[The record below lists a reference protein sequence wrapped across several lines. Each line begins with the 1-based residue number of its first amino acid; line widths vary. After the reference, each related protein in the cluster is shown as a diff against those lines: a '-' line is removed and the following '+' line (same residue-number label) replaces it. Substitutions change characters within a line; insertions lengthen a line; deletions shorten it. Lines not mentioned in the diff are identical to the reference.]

1 MARTAVPYSNLVANG
16 SLAAPS
22 GTTLDATNDHVITG
36 AKPELTV
43 LVVTNTDTNP
53 HTVTVK
59 AGTYPPAL
67 AAGQGDKT
75 FSVAAS
81 STTYFGPFESGRF
94 LQGDGS
100 VQIDIEPGHAGKIT
114 ALLVPRNT

>member
-16 SLAAPS
+16 SLATPS
-22 GTTLDATNDHVITG
+22 GTTLDATNDHVIAA

-43 LVVTNTDTNP
+43 LVFTNTDTNP
-53 HTVTVK
+53 HIVTVK

-75 FSVAAS
+75 FTVAAS
-81 STTYFGPFESGRF
+81 GSAYFGPFESGRF
-94 LQGDGS
+94 LQNDGS
-100 VQIDIEPGHAGKIT
+100 VQIDIETGHAGKVT
-114 ALLVPRNT
+114 ALLVPRAT